1 MNPYLRMYRGLN
13 RDSHS
18 IILGD
23 GPKRRMVGTSSASI
37 GTHDFHLH
45 FRLYF
50 RVMARFSFRPPQ
62 SREDRYL
69 YYEYRCIAPLNGNA
83 SDDKDNCA
91 TTKHFGRDEVL
102 TTWKIV
108 YSIS

>member
-1 MNPYLRMYRGLN
+1 MDEKNQKYSIYVHEMTPVSFLNPYLRIYRGLN

-50 RVMARFSFRPPQ
+50 RVMARFSFRPPRDLAKIDIYVTNIVA
-62 SREDRYL
+62 SR
-69 YYEYRCIAPLNGNA
+69 
-83 SDDKDNCA
+83 
-91 TTKHFGRDEVL
+91 H
-102 TTWKIV
+102 
-108 YSIS
+108 